1 MASHML
7 DKLID
12 DAKAALARV
21 EEDEAGLFASLPGGA
36 TAAVV
41 KELMSGAVLELSKSL
56 RPRAKWGYWMFPV
69 NPFNSGAANVNYN
82 NSNCHQVPPDGEWR
96 CTYDD
101 PVLGGWLRS
110 FTDRQLPIWK
120 ASTGIC
126 AFFCS
131 AWLA

>member
-1 MASHML
+1 MRAREPTWNESTVE
-7 DKLID
+7 
-12 DAKAALARV
+12 AVARV
-21 EEDEAGLFASLPGGA
+21 EFE
-36 TAAVV
+36 TAATEWLV
-41 KELMSGAVLELSKSL
+41 GVLELSKSL